1 MLSLSFHSECLRKER
16 QQPPSVQDLVE
27 TPYGISPYTYSQT
40 QVSPQA
46 GYGNP
51 YMQQPSQAPNGEHY
65 TQPHAVA
72 SRPPRYVLHWGNYPI
87 LVIYLFLGGNEGIFN
102 VILIYYIRHI
112 NPISSYGKNG
122 YHGMAEE
129 IESTTTLDAE
139 TEWTVERY

>member
-1 MLSLSFHSECLRKER
+1 MVLYSITQAFVTSYLLRMLSVSFHSECLRKER

-65 TQPHAVA
+65 IQQHAVA
-72 SRPPRYVLHWGNYPI
+72 SRPPRYVFHWG
-87 LVIYLFLGGNEGIFN
+87 LTQF
-102 VILIYYIRHI
+102 
-112 NPISSYGKNG
+112 
-122 YHGMAEE
+122 
-129 IESTTTLDAE
+129 
-139 TEWTVERY
+139 W